1 MKIVG
6 PLWLLSTADEANEL
20 LQCTYTD
27 CSNRQGEGMVK
38 SLSVLVN
45 FLVYITVF
53 ENWAFS
59 RYFFWLGQNFC
70 LHDTSLGSS
79 TCTLH
84 MLLTTL
90 MELPHIDECRDEILR
105 AAKIKILAPQKL
117 AKDCLSDVGFSPFLT
132 KHKAMLVRF

>member
-1 MKIVG
+1 
-6 PLWLLSTADEANEL
+6 
-20 LQCTYTD
+20 
-27 CSNRQGEGMVK
+27 MVK

-45 FLVYITVF
+45 FLVYILVF

-90 MELPHIDECRDEILR
+90 MELPHIDDRRDEILG

-117 AKDCLSDVGFSPFLT
+117 AKDCLSDVGFPPFLT
-132 KHKAMLVRF
+132 KHKAMLVRFKRTIEIVSARRIVHQRRHPRLLVEECQR